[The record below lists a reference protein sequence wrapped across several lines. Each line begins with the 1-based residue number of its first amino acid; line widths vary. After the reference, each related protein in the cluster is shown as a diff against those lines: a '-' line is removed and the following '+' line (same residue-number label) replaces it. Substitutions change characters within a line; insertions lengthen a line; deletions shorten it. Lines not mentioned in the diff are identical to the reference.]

1 MTMTSLKDENNELH
15 KLVNINKDASEFY
28 KSAAQ
33 EAQNSDIKQTFSKLE
48 KLHQDVITN
57 LQNQIRV
64 NGGNPEADET
74 LIGKSAQF
82 WGELMAKISNDVD
95 ATLVKH
101 LEEAED
107 RCLHSMQDA
116 MKDDDIRPATKAAL
130 HSEMETL
137 RKTHDY
143 MKALKNAMKA
153 A

>member
-1 MTMTSLKDENNELH
+1 MTSMKDENNELH
-15 KLVNINKDASEFY
+15 KLANINKDACEFY
-28 KSAAQ
+28 NSAAQ
-33 EAQNSDIKQTFSKLE
+33 EVESAEIKQTFSKLE
-48 KLHQDVITN
+48 DLHRQVMTN
-57 LQNQIRV
+57 LQNQIRI

-74 LIGKSAQF
+74 LIGKGAQF
-82 WGELMAKISNDVD
+82 WGELMAKVSNDAD

-116 MKDDDIRPATKAAL
+116 MKDADIRPATKAAL
-130 HSEMETL
+130 QNDMETL

-143 MKALKNAMKA
+143 MKALKDAMKA